1 METTEQIRTKE
12 YRKSNEEKDSGVNIQ
27 RPNVTKEKVK
37 KGSRTWKKNRQ
48 GTKPEKR
55 KLKPIRHGPNVEK
68 LKTVRLGN
76 NRIGHPR
83 R

>member
-1 METTEQIRTKE
+1 METTEQIRTKQ
-12 YRKSNEEKDSGVNIQ
+12 YIKSNEEKDSGVNIQ

-48 GTKPEKR
+48 GKIKEQNLKKR

-68 LKTVRLGN
+68 LKTV
-76 NRIGHPR
+76 
-83 R
+83 